1 MSKKITCYYA
11 LGGLN
16 FKNGFATSC
25 PQQSDQLQILDGQL
39 PSEFWNNK
47 GFRDHRKELM
57 SGDWCRGCHLCK
69 DAEEADSIKSMR
81 HDYPVDE
88 TYYDEETGAVDFKG
102 LHHVELRFSN
112 SCNMAC
118 LHCSQ
123 VYSSGWVSKLKRYEP
138 TLEDHTHHLDQLT
151 GTMHRES
158 KDDDL
163 SIDLPMSEVERI
175 VNDLNNNFPNIEKI
189 DFAGGEVLHQKQFFP
204 CLERL
209 ANHPNAE
216 NIELSF
222 HTNFNAKFDPVQLSK
237 LLEPFGKTGIKMSLD
252 AGKNLYPYFRGGDW
266 EVLKENVRKFN
277 EINDFTKLEV
287 VLTTSIYQM
296 MDLPDIF
303 ESFLE
308 LDVQDIDS
316 SIVFTPGYLNPA
328 LMMFHFKDEVMRD
341 IKAARQ
347 IVKNAKAT
355 REANHTDYENRR
367 GYLKSSQ
374 HWKDIESSLRSID
387 RIEQYVL
394 SHKPEYKH
402 WEAFLVY
409 RKKTDILW
417 KQDFNSCITNYQIDE
432 NNLVYRSLGD
442 NNMAN
447 NYYKEVP
454 YNSKFN
460 ISEVLASID
469 NECNNKIEEL
479 HKLDDVNEIRKE
491 TIKTQKQRI
500 IKSKAALDQKGLQ
513 AHLVD
518 GVYIPF
524 NPNWK
529 QIAINLSGGA
539 DSACLTFL
547 LADIIQKNNY
557 KCTIDVITHSRVYN
571 ARPWAGPIS
580 IKVYQALKDLYP
592 NIICNRI
599 TNYIPPEL
607 EHGSIGNIIE
617 SRSVDQICVDSFN
630 TYIQHENGYDA
641 IFNATTKNPS
651 MDTPTEDR
659 MRNRDLAILD
669 TVITDVAMN
678 KETFWRCLP
687 LKIVEKDWVVKQY
700 IDHNKLELFKT
711 TRSCEGDGNG
721 VAILNGLDHKWFAYN
736 KDKIIPE
743 CGLCFWCAE
752 REWAMKE
759 NNIEL

>member
-1 MSKKITCYYA
+1 MFKLPCYYA

-69 DAEEADSIKSMR
+69 EAEEADSIKSMR
-81 HDYPVDE
+81 HDYPADE

-151 GTMHRES
+151 GAMHRDS

-175 VNDLNNNFPNIEKI
+175 VNDLNNNFPNIKKI

-204 CLERL
+204 CLARL

-216 NIELSF
+216 NIELTF

-266 EVLKENVRKFN
+266 EVLKENVSKFN

-308 LDVQDIDS
+308 LDVEDIDS
-316 SIVFTPGYLNPA
+316 SIVFTPLYLNPA

-341 IKAARQ
+341 IEAARQ

-355 REANHTDYENRR
+355 REANRADYENRR
-367 GYLKSSQ
+367 GYLKGSKY
-374 HWKDIESSLRSID
+374 WKDIESSLRSID

-417 KQDFNSCITNYQIDE
+417 KQDFNSTFSKYK
-432 NNLVYRSLGD
+432 LYGD
-442 NNMAN
+442 RL
-447 NYYKEVP
+447 E
-454 YNSKFN
+454 
-460 ISEVLASID
+460 
-469 NECNNKIEEL
+469 
-479 HKLDDVNEIRKE
+479 
-491 TIKTQKQRI
+491 RI
-500 IKSKAALDQKGLQ
+500 Q
-513 AHLVD
+513 
-518 GVYIPF
+518 
-524 NPNWK
+524 
-529 QIAINLSGGA
+529 
-539 DSACLTFL
+539 
-547 LADIIQKNNY
+547 
-557 KCTIDVITHSRVYN
+557 
-571 ARPWAGPIS
+571 
-580 IKVYQALKDLYP
+580 
-592 NIICNRI
+592 
-599 TNYIPPEL
+599 
-607 EHGSIGNIIE
+607 
-617 SRSVDQICVDSFN
+617 
-630 TYIQHENGYDA
+630 DA
-641 IFNATTKNPS
+641 
-651 MDTPTEDR
+651 
-659 MRNRDLAILD
+659 
-669 TVITDVAMN
+669 
-678 KETFWRCLP
+678 
-687 LKIVEKDWVVKQY
+687 
-700 IDHNKLELFKT
+700 
-711 TRSCEGDGNG
+711 
-721 VAILNGLDHKWFAYN
+721 
-736 KDKIIPE
+736 
-743 CGLCFWCAE
+743 
-752 REWAMKE
+752 
-759 NNIEL
+759 